1 MRKPN
6 RPAINVWLII
16 VLFSYVGL
24 SLGCSVNVKKDEE
37 GKSKKVDI
45 QTPVAGLHVSN
56 EPDVQDTGLPVYP
69 GATRKHKEDG
79 DSDETGANVN
89 IATSLFGL
97 KVVAVEFVSN
107 DSPDKILAFYKDKLG
122 KYGNVL
128 ECHKRKGGGSVTMNS
143 GDDDDSKSKSK
154 QLKCEGDNSGNVVE
168 LKVGTEEKQH
178 IVSIEPKDKG
188 TDFALVFVQTRGK
201 DTI

>member
-1 MRKPN
+1 MFRSNPTVVSKSIMILLLSASSLLI
-6 RPAINVWLII
+6 PA
-16 VLFSYVGL
+16 
-24 SLGCSVNVKKDEE
+24 CSVNVKKNEDGDE
-37 GKSKKVDI
+37 KKVDI

-56 EPDVQDTGLPVYP
+56 EPDVQDTGLPLYP
-69 GATRKHKEDG
+69 GATRKQKKDG

-97 KVVAVEFVSN
+97 KVVAVEFLTN
-107 DSPDKILAFYKDKLG
+107 DSPDKVMAFYKDKLS

-128 ECHKRKGGGSVTMNS
+128 ECHKRKGGGDVTMNS
-143 GDDDDSKSKSK
+143 SGDDSKTRE
-154 QLKCEGDNSGNVVE
+154 LKCEGDNSGNVIE
-168 LKVGTEEKQH
+168 LKVGTEQKQH

>member
-1 MRKPN
+1 MRNIN
-6 RPAINVWLII
+6 RPVINF
-16 VLFSYVGL
+16 VLGFFLFIYGSL

-37 GKSKKVDI
+37 GKEKKVDI

-69 GATRKHKEDG
+69 GATRKHKEEG

-107 DSPDKILAFYKDKLG
+107 DPPEKVLAFYKDKLG

-128 ECHKRKGGGSVTMNS
+128 ECHKRKGGSSVTLNS
-143 GDDDDSKSKSK
+143 DGDDDSKSKSK
-154 QLKCEGDNSGNVVE
+154 QLKCEGDNSGNVIE
-168 LKVGTEEKQH
+168 LKVGTDEKQH
-178 IVSIEPKDKG
+178 IVSIEPKDNG
-188 TDFALVFVQTRGK
+188 TDFALVFVQTHGK
-201 DTI
+201 DAI

>member
-1 MRKPN
+1 MRKTN
-6 RPAINVWLII
+6 RPVINFLLGLL
-16 VLFSYVGL
+16 LFFYVGL
-24 SLGCSVNVKKDEE
+24 ALGCSVNVKKDEE
-37 GKSKKVDI
+37 GKGNKVDI

-69 GATRKHKEDG
+69 GATRKHKGEG

-89 IATSLFGL
+89 LATSMFGL

-107 DSPDKILAFYKDKLG
+107 DPPEKVLAFYKDKLG

-128 ECHKRKGGGSVTMNS
+128 ECHKRKGGSSVTVDS
-143 GDDDDSKSKSK
+143 DDDDDSKSKSK

-168 LKVGTEEKQH
+168 LKVGTSEKQH

-188 TDFALVFVQTRGK
+188 TDFALVFVQTHGK
-201 DTI
+201 DAI

>member
-1 MRKPN
+1 MHKN
-6 RPAINVWLII
+6 HQLVTKLLLGTFI
-16 VLFSYVGL
+16 LFCVAFSSAC
-24 SLGCSVNVKKDEE
+24 SLNVKKDEE
-37 GKSKKVDI
+37 GKGKKVDI
-45 QTPVAGLHVSN
+45 ETPVAGLHVSN
-56 EPDVQDTGLPVYP
+56 EPDVQDTGLPIYP
-69 GATRKHKEDG
+69 GATRKHKQEG

-97 KVVAVEFVSN
+97 KVVAVEFLSN
-107 DSPDKILAFYKDKLG
+107 DPPDKILAYYKDKLG

-128 ECHKRKGGGSVTMNS
+128 ECHKRKGGSSVTMAS
-143 GDDDDSKSKSK
+143 DDDDSKSKSK
-154 QLKCEGDNSGNVVE
+154 TLKCEGDNSGNVIE

-188 TDFALVFVQTRGK
+188 TDFALVFIQTHGK